1 MYGAVYDT
9 VSADALAESATEAT
23 LTARYNAAANDLNE
37 FKRRREVVA
46 PHAAS
51 IRLILLTA
59 VVLGPG
65 RV

>member
-46 PHAAS
+46 PHARS
-51 IRLILLTA
+51 VHSPHLVDRRRH
-59 VVLGPG
+59 G